1 MARVLA
7 IGKTLNPTLLLQLD
21 HIANTAFF
29 HLFQFFLA
37 GGAVGDSVALANE
50 FVGAEERADVFRAER
65 RVAWRCG
72 RHLERL
78 NMRGVRWFGRITLMV
93 DVREESLLGE
103 LHSQFSAP
111 PVPSIADICPAA
123 TSSMA
128 ESVNGAF
135 RQGQA
140 RQDTLETT
148 LVQEQKFVAL
158 VSPIRMSEEGLIQLP
173 GFACTGT
180 ANRLHKQHP
189 ISSTRLQEKKSQQA
203 NKKLKAMMTVE
214 VIQHQNA
221 DAVLAHASR
230 GISRM
235 KQKTKPEIQY
245 AIPHS
250 FPKTVRDSQR
260 RSCGR

>member
-21 HIANTAFF
+21 HIANTALF

-37 GGAVGDSVALANE
+37 GGAVGDCVALANE

-78 NMRGVRWFGRITLMV
+78 NMRGVRWFGPITLMV
-93 DVREESLLGE
+93 DVQEKKSLLE
-103 LHSQFSAP
+103 KLHSQFSAP
-111 PVPSIADICPAA
+111 PVPSIADVCPAA

-128 ESVNGAF
+128 ESVNGAL

-140 RQDTLETT
+140 RQDTLEKT

-189 ISSTRLQEKKSQQA
+189 ISSTRLQGKKSQRA
-203 NKKLKAMMTVE
+203 NKKLKAIVTVE
-214 VIQHQNA
+214 V
-221 DAVLAHASR
+221 
-230 GISRM
+230 G
-235 KQKTKPEIQY
+235 
-245 AIPHS
+245 
-250 FPKTVRDSQR
+250 
-260 RSCGR
+260 